1 MAKQTTIEVLHDS
14 GISSE
19 FLPNEK
25 QSVIRSIFLVRNGS
39 TRYLLRNSQEPGG
52 NEEFGQVMAVTD
64 LLDHAWYLVEA
75 IESGY
80 RLFFHLDEGEV
91 VVELAPEADL
101 PTIAQDLTRRIGGLN
116 SAQEEI
122 CRYR

>member
-1 MAKQTTIEVLHDS
+1 MEEPEGT
-14 GISSE
+14 
-19 FLPNEK
+19 EK
-25 QSVIRSIFLVRNGS
+25 
-39 TRYLLRNSQEPGG
+39 
-52 NEEFGQVMAVTD
+52 FGQVMTVTN
-64 LLDHAWYLVEA
+64 LLDHTWYLVEA

-101 PTIAQDLTRRIGGLN
+101 PTIAQDLTRRIAGPN

>member
-25 QSVIRSIFLVRNGS
+25 QSVIRSILLVRNGS

-80 RLFFHLDEGEV
+80 RLFFHLDKGEV

-101 PTIAQDLTRRIGGLN
+101 PTIAQDLTRRIAGPN